1 LFRYGIAVAACA
13 ALCGC
18 IGVSLDSEPSAG
30 ASLAGT
36 WRLDAA
42 ASDDPGKALDK
53 VIRNAPKNIPS
64 SVPQSTGRRGRRG
77 GQQQGQGPTPQEQD
91 DPAIVGPVTR
101 ADVLRG
107 PFSQIFGSD
116 MIRSDVVTI
125 REAEGKFI
133 LDYGTSIRRFTPGD
147 RSVVSV
153 PGGVADQRTGW
164 KGRDYVVNL
173 RSQEGPNEEEVYA
186 LSADKK
192 RLTLKLTVGGNGF
205 PNIKLT
211 RVYTPASETPRSYP
225 KND

>member
-1 LFRYGIAVAACA
+1 M
-13 ALCGC
+13 LCGC

-30 ASLAGT
+30 VSLAGA

-53 VIRNAPKNIPS
+53 AVRNAPK
-64 SVPQSTGRRGRRG
+64 SVPASSAPQGTGRRGRRG
-77 GQQQGQGPTPQEQD
+77 GQQGQQGQGPTPQELD

-107 PFSQIFGSD
+107 PFSQIFSSD

-125 REAEGKFI
+125 RETAGKFI
-133 LDYGTSIRRFTPGD
+133 LDYGSSIRRFTPGE

-153 PGGVADQRTGW
+153 PDGVADQRTGW
-164 KGRDYVVNL
+164 KGHNYVVSL
-173 RSQEGPNEEEVYA
+173 RSQVGPNEEEVYA

-192 RLTLKLTVGGNGF
+192 RLTLTLTVGGNGF

-211 RVYTPASETPRSYP
+211 RVYGPAAATPRSYP